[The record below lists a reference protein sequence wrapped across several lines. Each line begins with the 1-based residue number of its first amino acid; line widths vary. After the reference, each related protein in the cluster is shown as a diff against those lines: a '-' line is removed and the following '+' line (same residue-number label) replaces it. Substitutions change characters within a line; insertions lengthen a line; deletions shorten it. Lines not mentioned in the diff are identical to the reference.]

1 MTEEEFKDLEKKYFQ
16 EKEVQELK
24 KEISFLCCPVCG
36 QRLTGRIGEP
46 KGDTLD
52 FKAYID
58 CNRCNLFH
66 AESKSWYSNYR
77 TENNV
82 RVSALKDVMKI
93 VDPHIRVIAEN
104 TEDKE

>member
-1 MTEEEFKDLEKKYFQ
+1 MTEEEFKCLEKKYFK

-36 QRLTGRIGEP
+36 HSLTGRIGEP
-46 KGDTLD
+46 QGDTLD

-58 CNRCNLFH
+58 CDCCDLFH
-66 AESKSWYSNYR
+66 AESKSWYSNYQK
-77 TENNV
+77 ENNV
-82 RVSALKDVMKI
+82 QATALKDVMKI
-93 VDPHIRVIAEN
+93 VDPYIKAIAEN